1 MAKPNVTK
9 ENRVV
14 FVIMPFV
21 QTPTR
26 NKNQLTAYFE
36 DQIKHPIE
44 NGEFKF
50 KYSVQRSDNTFNITD
65 KIITDLFHADIVI
78 CDLSG
83 IEANPNVMY
92 ELGIRLAFSN
102 KPVILVREG
111 HKDNKTI
118 FDVSGFYTHP
128 YDPLNYH
135 DLIDHFAEKLKSLE
149 SAKEIYRSPVLNIIK
164 QDTPL
169 IQQISI
175 LRAMQLLDAME
186 ASIHMMAWL
195 FSVELNVHVS
205 KSNKNI
211 KTPAEISGFIETL
224 DLFEDNREEINKIDW
239 SNFRWSFGSQPAV
252 DYYLSNLYLYGLIPK
267 ETEMHFTAFLIA
279 YHAHFVG
286 TTYFQGQW
294 ASGSIWQFLGET
306 KILQE
311 AITGLKI
318 ILNVHELQAK
328 AEVLKRFKTLLESTR
343 LPVRERKTTN

>member
-1 MAKPNVTK
+1 MAQSNVSK

-26 NKNQLTAYFE
+26 NKDQLTAYFE
-36 DQIKHPIE
+36 DQVKRPIE

-50 KYSVQRSDNTFNITD
+50 KYSVQRSDNTFNITE

-135 DLIDHFAEKLKSLE
+135 DLIDHLAEKLKALE
-149 SAKEIYRSPVLNIIK
+149 NAKEIYHSPVLNIIK
-164 QDTPL
+164 QATPL

-175 LRAMQLLDAME
+175 LRAMQLLDAMD

-195 FSVELNVHVS
+195 FSVRLVS
-205 KSNKNI
+205 YISETNKKI
-211 KTPAEISGFIETL
+211 KTPEAIRGFRETL
-224 DLFEDNREEINKIDW
+224 DLLEENREEINAIDW
-239 SNFRWSFGSQPAV
+239 SDFHWSFGSQPAV
-252 DYYLSNLYLYGLIPK
+252 DYYLSNLYLHGLIPE
-267 ETEMHFTAFLIA
+267 ETEIHFTAFLIA

-286 TTYFQGQW
+286 TTYYQGQW
-294 ASGSIWQFLGET
+294 SSGSVWQFLGET
-306 KILQE
+306 AILQE
-311 AITGLKI
+311 VIKGLKI
-318 ILNVHELQAK
+318 ILNVHEPDPK
-328 AEVLKRFKTLLESTR
+328 GEVLKQFRALLESTR
-343 LPVRERKTTN
+343 LPLTEDKRTS